1 MQKKVQIHVALIW
14 SLDKRQRVPERIV
27 QKKFHENNMFYSVP
41 AIFFLSDSMSS
52 ASSFLLSCNR
62 VNR

>member
-1 MQKKVQIHVALIW
+1 MQKKVQRHVALIW

-27 QKKFHENNMFYSVP
+27 QKKFQENMFYSVP